1 MAETAQGTKG
11 VLGSENHVKRRC
23 ELPDSALTTVRAR
36 PPTGIV
42 KSPLVASAKKHTTIL
57 SRVLRPG
64 GQGTINNFVWLLVN
78 FGTEHN
84 VEGFVS
90 AVQSPWWKIGLLL
103 MMAKSPF
110 SAYLD

>member
-1 MAETAQGTKG
+1 MQGTKG
-11 VLGSENHVKRRC
+11 VLGSKSHVKRRC
-23 ELPDSALTTVRAR
+23 ELPDSALTTLRAR
-36 PPTGIV
+36 PPAGMI
-42 KSPLVASAKKHTTIL
+42 KSPLVLSAKKCIAIL

-84 VEGFVS
+84 AEGFVG

-103 MMAKSPF
+103 MMPKSPF
-110 SAYLD
+110 SACLD